1 MLTPQEVVDRLV
13 VGQFGDVVAEFGA
26 HMATEF
32 TEDDLA
38 SVWQDAVKRFGGFV
52 AEGDG
57 SVVLHDLDLGFQ
69 RGTAHLQLAYRGGR
83 IVGLVIKPGGPSAKF
98 GE

>member
-13 VGQFGDVVAEFGA
+13 VGQFADVVAEFGA

-32 TEDDLA
+32 TEQDLA
-38 SVWQDAVKRFGGFV
+38 TVWQDAVSRFGGYV
-52 AEGDG
+52 GEGDG
-57 SVVLHDLDLGFQ
+57 SIVLHDIDLGFE
-69 RGTAHLQLAYRGGR
+69 RGEAHLQLAYRSGR
-83 IVGLVIKPGGPSAKF
+83 IVGIVIKPGGPTAKF